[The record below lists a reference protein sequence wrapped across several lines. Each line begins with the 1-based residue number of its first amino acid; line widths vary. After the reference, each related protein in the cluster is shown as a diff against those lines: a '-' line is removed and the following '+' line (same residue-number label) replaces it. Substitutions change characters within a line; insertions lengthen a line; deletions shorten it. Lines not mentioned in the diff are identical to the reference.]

1 MTTPCCNDWRP
12 QTVRRDLLGEVKKH
26 KAWKLLPQIPGV
38 GPIRAAVLVAVMQ
51 TPHRFR
57 TKRQLW
63 NYCELG
69 LETHDSGEYRAVK
82 GQLQRAKKQARV
94 RGLNRDHN
102 HDLKDIIKG
111 AAMRASTAGPLHDF
125 YENLLAKGR
134 KPTMARLTLARK
146 IADFYLYRTNQ
157 ME

>member
-1 MTTPCCNDWRP
+1 M
-12 QTVRRDLLGEVKKH
+12 
-26 KAWKLLPQIPGV
+26 
-38 GPIRAAVLVAVMQ
+38 AVMQ

-63 NYCELG
+63 TYSGLG

-82 GQLQRAKKQARV
+82 GQLQRAKKQATV

-102 HDLKDIIKG
+102 HDLKDIFKG
-111 AAMRASTAGPLHDF
+111 AAMRASTAAGPLHDF

-134 KPTMARLTLARK
+134 KPNDGTPDSGEEDCRDHLDRLEEGGTFRRQLFETTSSLSASG
-146 IADFYLYRTNQ
+146 
-157 ME
+157 